1 MARLAAGLAAAPLL
15 HPVKPGTPPPD
26 IREWL
31 AANGLDDDFGI
42 PPEMYA
48 QARGLEVAL

>member
-1 MARLAAGLAAAPLL
+1 L